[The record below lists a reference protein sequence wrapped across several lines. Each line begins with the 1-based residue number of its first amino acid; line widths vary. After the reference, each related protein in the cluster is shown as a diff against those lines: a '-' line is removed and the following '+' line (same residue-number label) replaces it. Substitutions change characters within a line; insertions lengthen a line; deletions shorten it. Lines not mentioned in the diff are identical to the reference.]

1 MANTYHWKIIQL
13 DAKIH
18 ENDLDNVIYTVH
30 YRFYA
35 EDNSD
40 PKIIKDIIG
49 CISVDY
55 NPENS
60 FIPYEDLTKE
70 DVVGWLESNLD
81 VPNMQ
86 EMLDKEINLIKNP
99 VDEYLTPDW
108 D

>member
-1 MANTYHWKIIQL
+1 MANTYNWKINQL

-40 PKIIKDIIG
+40 PKIIQDIIG
-49 CISVDY
+49 CINVVYD
-55 NPENS
+55 PENA
-60 FIPYEDLTKE
+60 FIPYEDLTKQ
-70 DVVGWLESNLD
+70 DVVGWLESELD
-81 VPNMQ
+81 VPNMK
-86 EMLDKEINLIKNP
+86 EMLDEKINLIKNP
-99 VDEYLTPDW
+99 VNEYLNPNW